1 MNSADI
7 TSPIR
12 LVPVGGFLGS
22 GKTTLLRR
30 AAEKFRAEGKRVA
43 LIANDQAPNLVD
55 TELLRRQGLAVG
67 EVSGGCFCCRFDQLV
82 GSIDNLAES
91 SQPEIILAEPVGS
104 CTDLAATVIRP
115 LLRLYG
121 EAFEVAPFTVLVEP
135 GCLMEAF
142 GEGNTGGFAD
152 SVYYILRKQLEE
164 ADAIVINKG
173 DLFSADALGRIE
185 GFVKQQFPGTQVVS
199 ISARTG
205 QGFDSWLA
213 IVGESRPAGQR
224 SIDVDYDLYAEGE
237 AVLGWLNARVELTST
252 NGGDWKGIGAN
263 LLQSMRAALVNSG
276 CEAAHIKMLLETS
289 GGWISGN
296 VTRVTEVPWV
306 DGEVEGQPAEA
317 SLFVN
322 ARAQIDPEALR
333 TTFEASLR
341 SSSGSTCVPRIIS
354 LDSFKPAR
362 PVPTHRDVGV
372 L

>member
-1 MNSADI
+1 MNSPNI
-7 TSPIR
+7 TRPIR

-30 AAEKFRAEGKRVA
+30 PAEEFETEGRRVA
-43 LIANDQAPNLVD
+43 LIANDQASNLVD

-82 GSIDNLAES
+82 ASIHNLAER

-104 CTDLAATVIRP
+104 CTDLAATVVRP
-115 LLRLYG
+115 LRRLYPN
-121 EAFEVAPFTVLVEP
+121 EVQVAPFTVLVDP
-135 GCLMEAF
+135 GRLAEAF
-142 GEGNTGGFAD
+142 NERNSARFTE

-164 ADAIVINKG
+164 ADAIVINKA
-173 DLFSADALGRIE
+173 DLLSGNELGRIE
-185 GFVKQQFPGTQVVS
+185 GLVKQQFPGTPVIS

-213 IVGESRPAGQR
+213 LVGESRPAGDR

-237 AVLGWLNARVELTST
+237 AVLGWLNARAELASA
-252 NGGDWKGIGAN
+252 NGSDWKVMGAH
-263 LLQSMRAALVNSG
+263 LLQNMRDALMTCG
-276 CEAAHIKMLLETS
+276 CEVAHIKVFLETS
-289 GGWISGN
+289 GGCISGN
-296 VTRVTEVPWV
+296 LTGIADGPWLS
-306 DGEVEGQPAEA
+306 GEVAGQSAEA
-317 SLFVN
+317 SLLVN
-322 ARAQIDPEALR
+322 ARAQIAPEALR

-341 SSSGSTCVPRIIS
+341 ACTGTAYFSRIVS
-354 LDSFKPAR
+354 LDCFKPAR